1 MAVKRSTID
10 ILLPLNENYLK
21 SSLAEI
27 NDPHTKPLLTAFID
41 ELCTKPLDV
50 LHQCHRP
57 SLVLNPDNSQQCH
70 PCTIQTISVQS
81 HGGSFFADV
90 DQTEG
95 KGYFQSMLALALT
108 YCPAV
113 F

>member
-1 MAVKRSTID
+1 MICGKIYANTNIEHHAVSSKNEEFRWKICLIVVAMAVKWSTID

-50 LHQCHRP
+50 LHQCP
-57 SLVLNPDNSQQCH
+57 SPLSGSQ
-70 PCTIQTISVQS
+70 S
-81 HGGSFFADV
+81 
-90 DQTEG
+90 
-95 KGYFQSMLALALT
+95 
-108 YCPAV
+108 
-113 F
+113 

>member
-1 MAVKRSTID
+1 MICGKTHAKTSIEHHAIASNNEEFRWKICLIVVAMAVKRSTID

-50 LHQCHRP
+50 LHQCP
-57 SLVLNPDNSQQCH
+57 SPLSGSQ
-70 PCTIQTISVQS
+70 S
-81 HGGSFFADV
+81 
-90 DQTEG
+90 
-95 KGYFQSMLALALT
+95 
-108 YCPAV
+108 
-113 F
+113 

>member
-1 MAVKRSTID
+1 MAV
-10 ILLPLNENYLK
+10 NEIYLK

-41 ELCTKPLDV
+41 ELFTRPDALMSCTTAIG
-50 LHQCHRP
+50 P
-57 SLVLNPDNSQQCH
+57 SLVLNPDISQQCH

-81 HGGSFFADV
+81 HGESFFAFA
-90 DQTEG
+90 DQTEER
-95 KGYFQSMLALALT
+95 GYFQCMLALT
-108 YCPAV
+108 SCPTV